1 MFLIDRKMKF
11 LKLISGHCPIKRP
24 AQASDLPTFQSH
36 KSEEF
41 SKIVLINMEIQLKT
55 WRF

>member
-41 SKIVLINMEIQLKT
+41 SKIILINMEIQLKT